1 MDTYPTTIFDILKK
15 YRFSVGVLVLVAIAS
30 NVLNLFFPR
39 LITEAID
46 TYIAGTF
53 DWIYITKMFVG
64 LSLLIFLL
72 TFIQGVL
79 QAYVSEKSAK
89 DIRKNLIKKI
99 SEQSYMYTQEK
110 TAGYLL
116 TNLTSDVDAIKSFLG
131 TAVPAIISAFFALIG
146 ASILILITDWKLGL
160 GVLTIIPVIAIVFGY
175 TFSKMGKLFSKVQ
188 YTIDK
193 LNTVINSTI
202 IGASLVRV
210 LHSKKTE
217 MQKFE
222 EVSLEAKDNGMK
234 ILFLFS
240 SLIPIVMLAAN
251 LASLIIL
258 YLGGIFVVRETMTLG
273 QFAAFNSYITILIFP
288 IFIIGFTSSSIG
300 QAMASMARIK
310 EVLLASLEA
319 SKDNLVDVDIDG
331 DIAVQNL
338 SLTLHNKDILKDVS
352 FNIKKGTKVA
362 IIGPTAAGKTQLLAV
377 LSGLVPPTSGTVT
390 FNGRKVSEYNPDTFY
405 THVALVFQDSVLF
418 NLSLRENIAF
428 GSGVT
433 EESLEK
439 AIQSA
444 ELSEFVKSL
453 PNGLDTSV
461 SERGLSLSG
470 GQKQRIMLARALATN
485 PEVLLLDD
493 FTARVDA
500 LTEKKILE
508 NIAKNYP
515 SLTLISVTQKVS
527 TVEAYEQIIVLVEGE
542 VINTGTHE
550 SLLKTTP
557 EYVQIYE
564 SQKSTTNYELQS

>member
-1 MDTYPTTIFDILKK
+1 MDIYPTTIFDILKK

-310 EVLLASLEA
+310 EVLLASSEA

>member
-1 MDTYPTTIFDILKK
+1 VDTYPTTIFDILKK
-15 YRFSVGVLVLVAIAS
+15 YRFSVGVLVLVAIGS

-210 LHSKKTE
+210 LHSKRTE

-310 EVLLASLEA
+310 EVLLASSEA

-338 SLTLHNKDILKDVS
+338 SLTLQNKDILKDIS

-377 LSGLVPPTSGTVT
+377 LSGLVPPTSGKVT

-453 PNGLDTSV
+453 PSGLDTSV

-508 NIAKNYP
+508 NISNNYP
-515 SLTLISVTQKVS
+515 GITLISVTQKVS